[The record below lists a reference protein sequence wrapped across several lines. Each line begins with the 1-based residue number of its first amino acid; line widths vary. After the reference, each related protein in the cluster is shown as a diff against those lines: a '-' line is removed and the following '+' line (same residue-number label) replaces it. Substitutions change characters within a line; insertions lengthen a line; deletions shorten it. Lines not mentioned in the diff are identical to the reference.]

1 MDQQIR
7 TTDALMVEL
16 GLSEIPRI
24 VVFNKIDR
32 VEVQARKLLGVGR
45 HVIMLS
51 ATDPETTRV
60 LLGEIAERL
69 KERWAEA
76 SMRHDGE
83 PPREAEPSLLE
94 VHVLTGDLEEPLD
107 RRDA

>member
-32 VEVQARKLLGVGR
+32 VEPHARRTLGTGR

-60 LLGEIAERL
+60 LLDEIADRL

-76 SMRHDGE
+76 SLRHDG
-83 PPREAEPSLLE
+83 APSLLE
-94 VHVLTGDLEEPLD
+94 VHVPASDLEEPLD